1 MTFVITQ
8 TRDADDAIL
17 MNHPQKRNALSEALI
32 DEVTVALID
41 FREDKISTAV
51 LLRCGG
57 MESYGL

>member
-17 MNHPQKRNALSEALI
+17 MTLPQTPNALSEVLI

-41 FREDKISTAV
+41 FREDKISTAM
-51 LLRCGG
+51 LFRCGG
-57 MESYGL
+57 TES